1 MPVFFRQIFQPVIV
15 KVWMVGGNII
25 TGNVV
30 GIPEI
35 TDPLAVHARLL
46 FQSLKIEGH
55 KHRLARYDKLAQLS
69 SAALLLFQI
78 IEKYCVSQF
87 LKLPCHLMGE
97 VG

>member
-1 MPVFFRQIFQPVIV
+1 MSVFFRQILQPVIV
-15 KVWMVGGNII
+15 KVRMVGGNII

-55 KHRLARYDKLAQLS
+55 KHRLARSDKLAQLS